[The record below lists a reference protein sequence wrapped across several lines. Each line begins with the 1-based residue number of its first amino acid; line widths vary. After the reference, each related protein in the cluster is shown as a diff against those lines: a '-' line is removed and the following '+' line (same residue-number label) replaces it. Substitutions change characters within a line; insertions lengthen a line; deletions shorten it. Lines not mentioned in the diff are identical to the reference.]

1 MSLIKVFSNSIK
13 RIKYAITKKNIKINR
28 EI

>member
-1 MSLIKVFSNSIK
+1 MSLKKMFSNSIK

-28 EI
+28 GI